1 MDIEKLLH
9 PRLIE
14 TCLPLIEQGHY
25 DDAAR
30 KAMIQV
36 ELALKDK
43 CLVSG
48 EKKKKMYGRQLIKE
62 TFLKKA
68 LGEGESILR
77 VPLADDLQEPAGYF
91 FDACFEYYRNYAAH
105 DGRNFNQEKTFRLLI
120 IASELLDL
128 IGSSTRSF
136 IGIGGVEGLVKA
148 RLFKSPEQLKSLLQY
163 IEGQIIVDNVVDG
176 FYEDM
181 YRRNFDNEQL
191 DIVMEFGLVEGE
203 SSIGYED
210 GEAIDLFSFK
220 LTDLGRAVI
229 QGELILDPATEER
242 SRLPLPRGEKR

>member
-1 MDIEKLLH
+1 MEIVKLIH

-14 TCLPLIEQGHY
+14 ACLPLIEQGHY

-48 EKKKKMYGRQLIKE
+48 EKKKKMYGRMLIIK
-62 TFLKKA
+62 TFLKKV
-68 LGEGESILR
+68 LGEGEAILQ

-136 IGIGGVEGLVKA
+136 NGIGGVEGLVKA
-148 RLFKSPEQLKSLLQY
+148 KLFDSPEQVKTFLQN
-163 IEGQIIVDNVVDG
+163 IDGQTIVDDCVDS
-176 FYEDM
+176 FY
-181 YRRNFDNEQL
+181 FDDKQVE
-191 DIVMEFGLVEGE
+191 IAIEFGLVEGE
-203 SSIGYED
+203 SSTIYD
-210 GEAIDLFSFK
+210 EAIDLFSFK
-220 LTDLGRAVI
+220 LTDLGRAII
-229 QGELILDPATEER
+229 QGESILDPATEER
-242 SRLPLPRGEKR
+242 SRLQKRRRR